1 MLTQINDPVH
11 LIRPCYIRK
20 KKALF
25 HRWIEMTF
33 PKGSS
38 FFHQTLAIVEFEDG
52 HIEQVRP
59 KSIVFADGGYFNDIT
74 WKELND
80 DGDGMEEV
88 RNEMK
93 NYEKYYEE
101 PETDWSKVEVDT
113 PILVRFNEDKEWER
127 RYFAKYE
134 NGFVYA
140 WSNGITSWTAF
151 DNDDVTAWPYA
162 KLEESNER

>member
-1 MLTQINDPVH
+1 MLIQMNDQVH
-11 LIRPCYIRK
+11 PIRPCYVRK

-59 KSIVFADGGYFNDIT
+59 KSIVFADGGHFNDIT

-88 RNEMK
+88 RNEMNELK
-93 NYEKYYEE
+93 PCPFCGRK
-101 PETDWSKVEVDT
+101 PELRRDDDGFSYIVCANDNCYVNDNAAIMAWNRRVDEQMS
-113 PILVRFNEDKEWER
+113 R
-127 RYFAKYE
+127 
-134 NGFVYA
+134 
-140 WSNGITSWTAF
+140 
-151 DNDDVTAWPYA
+151 
-162 KLEESNER
+162 

>member
-1 MLTQINDPVH
+1 MNDQVH
-11 LIRPCYIRK
+11 LIRPCYVRK

-38 FFHQTLAIVEFEDG
+38 FFHQTVAIVEFEDG

-59 KSIVFADGGYFNDIT
+59 KSIVFADGGHFNDIT

-88 RNEMK
+88 RNEMNELK
-93 NYEKYYEE
+93 PCPFCGRK
-101 PETDWSKVEVDT
+101 PELRRDDDGFSYIVCANDNCYVNDNAAIMAWNRRVDEQMS
-113 PILVRFNEDKEWER
+113 R
-127 RYFAKYE
+127 
-134 NGFVYA
+134 
-140 WSNGITSWTAF
+140 
-151 DNDDVTAWPYA
+151 
-162 KLEESNER
+162 

>member
-1 MLTQINDPVH
+1 MLTQMNDQVH
-11 LIRPCYIRK
+11 PIRPCYVRK

-59 KSIVFADGGYFNDIT
+59 KSIVFADGGYFNDIA

-80 DGDGMEEV
+80 DGMAEV
-88 RNEMK
+88 RNEI
-93 NYEKYYEE
+93 EE
-101 PETDWSKVEVDT
+101 WQENKTNELKPCPFCGRKPELRHDDDGFSYIVCANDNCY
-113 PILVRFNEDKEWER
+113 VRNDGYLNDNAAIKAWNR
-127 RYFAKYE
+127 RVGE
-134 NGFVYA
+134 Q
-140 WSNGITSWTAF
+140 
-151 DNDDVTAWPYA
+151 
-162 KLEESNER
+162 E